1 MKPLRPL
8 SEGNRL
14 QRAYHRWAAPHYAR
28 MAPAL
33 AEQAELIDRFLYSR
47 RGLGFWLGLA
57 GAIAGT
63 VFGLIG
69 AGTPTFV
76 AAALGL
82 LIWVILP
89 ICALAAWLQ
98 PAQFSARWIGRKL
111 PRIVLLAAAGG
122 VFGFAVG
129 HVVRRG
135 HLDAEALL
143 TSLVNSATLL
153 APAVVAVAVALMAL
167 IWGVAQ
173 VRRQLLERELERVG
187 LERERDAAARQAAEA
202 RLKLLQGQIQPHFIF
217 NTLSAV
223 QHWVDSADIRAAP
236 LLRSL
241 TAFLRGSTEM
251 LGRDETT
258 LAEEAAMVAD
268 YVAIMQARLGAR
280 LRFSMHIA
288 PDAAAQ
294 TLPPGLLLTLVE
306 NAIEHGIAPALA
318 GGEVQVHAWREGQTW
333 QLIVRDHGSGLPVG
347 WSEGVGLANCRQRL
361 AHRFGE
367 RATFSLAPMQPGT
380 QASVVI
386 NPGEPTPAV
395 VVLPAT
401 VPPASTDLDAR
412 STRLPDRR
420 E

>member
-1 MKPLRPL
+1 MTPLRPL

-28 MAPAL
+28 MAPGL
-33 AEQAELIDRFLYSR
+33 AEHAELIDRFLYSR
-47 RGLGFWLGLA
+47 SGLGFWLGLV

-63 VFGLIG
+63 IFGLIG
-69 AGTPTFV
+69 AGMETV
-76 AAALGL
+76 LAVSLSLLG
-82 LIWVILP
+82 WAVLP
-89 ICALAAWLQ
+89 LCAVAAWLQ
-98 PAQFSARWIGRKL
+98 PAQFSATWIRKRL

-122 VFGFAVG
+122 MVGFAVG

-135 HLDAEALL
+135 HLDPGALL
-143 TSLVNSATLL
+143 TSLVDSVHLL
-153 APAVVAVAVALMAL
+153 APAMVLVAVAMMAL
-167 IWGVAQ
+167 LWGVAQ

-202 RLKLLQGQIQPHFIF
+202 QLKLLQGQIQPHFIF

-236 LLRSL
+236 LLRAL

-251 LGRDETT
+251 LGRDEVT
-258 LAEEAAMVAD
+258 LAEEATMVAD
-268 YVAIMQARLGAR
+268 YVAIMQARLGER

-294 TLPPGLLLTLVE
+294 ALPPGLLLTLVE

-318 GGEVQVHAWREGQTW
+318 GGEVQVRAWRTGTIW
-333 QLIVRDHGSGLPVG
+333 QLSVRDHGSGLPTG

-361 AHRFGE
+361 AHRFAD
-367 RATFSLAPMQPGT
+367 RATFSLVPMQPGT
-380 QASVVI
+380 EARVAISD
-386 NPGEPTPAV
+386 GEPAPA
-395 VVLPAT
+395 
-401 VPPASTDLDAR
+401 ASPVAR
-412 STRLPDRR
+412 SAELA
-420 E
+420 